1 MPATGSKSHL
11 VMDETSTAAAHFDWR
26 MTESFNMSIQL
37 SLDGLSFCI
46 LDPVTNVYQVLTDV
60 RLAEPDPF
68 YAKQEEYIL
77 NSRALNR
84 KYRKVHICVDSP
96 TYTMMPISLYDE
108 SRIGSVMALT
118 GIKVG
123 ADDKLLRN
131 DIELANS
138 TTAFGIPN
146 FLYFFLRTQF
156 PNAEIFHA
164 TTPVISSLLLKR
176 QGYASGARVSVIM
189 SSANRMTIVA
199 TEDNEL
205 KLCNTFYC
213 KEVNDYVYML
223 LFAMEQL
230 RFDVANTHI
239 SVSGNVSET
248 GHKMR
253 LLRRFIPMIELSQPP
268 SSFDYAF
275 AMPENPH
282 KFNTLLLIPL
292 CV

>member
-1 MPATGSKSHL
+1 MPATGSRSHL
-11 VMDETSTAAAHFDWR
+11 AMDETSAVAAHFDWR

-46 LDPVTNVYQVLTDV
+46 LDPVTNVYMALTDMQ
-60 RLAEPDPF
+60 LAEPDHF

-84 KYRKVHICVDSP
+84 KYRKVLICVDSP

-108 SRIGSVMALT
+108 NRIGSVMALT
-118 GIKVG
+118 GIKIGV
-123 ADDKLLRN
+123 DDKLLRN

-164 TTPVISSLLLKR
+164 TTPVVSSLLLKR
-176 QGYASGARVSVIM
+176 QGYASGACVNVVM
-189 SSANRMTIVA
+189 SSAGRMTIVA

-213 KEVNDYVYML
+213 NEANDYVYL
-223 LFAMEQL
+223 LLYTMEQL
-230 RFDVANTHI
+230 RFDVAHTHI
-239 SVSGNVSET
+239 SVSGDISEMDRR
-248 GHKMR
+248 MR
-253 LLRRFIPMIELSQPP
+253 LMRRFIPMIELAQPP
-268 SSFDYAF
+268 SFFDYAF
-275 AMPENPH
+275 AMPDNPQ
-282 KFNTLLLIPL
+282 KFNTLFLTPL